1 MISGSSIL
9 RQAQDFQ
16 HAARTPVRAPDR
28 YFATLYNTQAFS
40 SKLPSAQNI
49 VKLYRMVMGLNAYIG
64 SGPGKKAG
72 IWVETEMEKYQ
83 CIQCGHCC
91 LNLYDAFCTSAYE
104 EDMIRWEEEG
114 RWDMQKK
121 LTVTIDE
128 EVYEGLRE
136 VIGPRKISRFIEDLV
151 RPHVIKKEIYAAY
164 KEMAADEVRESE
176 ALEWAEATF
185 GDVNDE
191 AR

>member
-1 MISGSSIL
+1 
-9 RQAQDFQ
+9 
-16 HAARTPVRAPDR
+16 
-28 YFATLYNTQAFS
+28 
-40 SKLPSAQNI
+40 
-49 VKLYRMVMGLNAYIG
+49 
-64 SGPGKKAG
+64 
-72 IWVETEMEKYQ
+72 
-83 CIQCGHCC
+83 
-91 LNLYDAFCTSAYE
+91 
-104 EDMIRWEEEG
+104 
-114 RWDMQKK
+114 MQKK

-151 RPHVIKKEIYAAY
+151 RPHVTKKDIYAAY

-176 ALEWAEATF
+176 ALEWAESTF

>member
-1 MISGSSIL
+1 
-9 RQAQDFQ
+9 
-16 HAARTPVRAPDR
+16 
-28 YFATLYNTQAFS
+28 
-40 SKLPSAQNI
+40 
-49 VKLYRMVMGLNAYIG
+49 
-64 SGPGKKAG
+64 
-72 IWVETEMEKYQ
+72 
-83 CIQCGHCC
+83 
-91 LNLYDAFCTSAYE
+91 
-104 EDMIRWEEEG
+104 
-114 RWDMQKK
+114 MQKK

-151 RPHVIKKEIYAAY
+151 RPHVIKKEISAAY
-164 KEMAADEVRESE
+164 KEMADDQVRESE